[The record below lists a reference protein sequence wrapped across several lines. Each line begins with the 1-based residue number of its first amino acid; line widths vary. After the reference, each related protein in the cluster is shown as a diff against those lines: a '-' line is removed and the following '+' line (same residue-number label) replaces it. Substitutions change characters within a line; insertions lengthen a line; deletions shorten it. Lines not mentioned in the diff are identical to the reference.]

1 MEIHKLIMNYLNLID
16 EGLEKKKDPWE
27 LAVELED
34 FVDEQLYEQLKKENP
49 QLLSLMADDI
59 YNITEPMEP
68 GMDSEKFLS
77 ELKRF
82 KQKVEANK

>member
-1 MEIHKLIMNYLNLID
+1 MEIHKLIMSYLNLID

-27 LAVELED
+27 LAIELED
-34 FVDEQLYEQLKKENP
+34 FVDEQLYDQLKKENP

-59 YNITEPMEP
+59 YNITEPLEP

-77 ELKRF
+77 ELKLF
-82 KQKVEANK
+82 KQKIGANR

>member
-1 MEIHKLIMNYLNLID
+1 MEIHKLIMSYLNLID

-27 LAVELED
+27 LAIELED
-34 FVDEQLYEQLKKENP
+34 FVDEQLYDQLKKENP

-59 YNITEPMEP
+59 YNITEPLEP

-77 ELKRF
+77 ELKLF
-82 KQKVEANK
+82 KQKIEANR

>member
-1 MEIHKLIMNYLNLID
+1 MEIHKLIMSYLNLID

-27 LAVELED
+27 LAIELED
-34 FVDEQLYEQLKKENP
+34 FVDEQLYDELKKENP

-59 YNITEPMEP
+59 YNITEPLEP

-77 ELKRF
+77 ELKLF
-82 KQKVEANK
+82 KQKIEANR